1 VPDDADRMRTRFD
14 EIVEGLDLELPDDL
28 RAAEA
33 APRPEPPRRERR
45 PEPLLPPELEGPDF
59 DDLPDPDEQSYRDVP
74 PLSLP
79 TMSWPTTV
87 AWVAAAGVPALLVV
101 CTMIGVF
108 LPRGV
113 VLAAGFIAVA
123 GATYLFSRLPARGRP
138 DSPDDG
144 AVL

>member
-1 VPDDADRMRTRFD
+1 MPDDADRMRTRFD
-14 EIVEGLDLELPDDL
+14 EIVEGLELELPDDL
-28 RAAEA
+28 TPAE
-33 APRPEPPRRERR
+33 PVRPPEPRRAEV
-45 PEPLLPPELEGPDF
+45 PPELEVEF
-59 DDLPDPDEQSYRDVP
+59 DDLPDEQFYRDVE
-74 PLSLP
+74 PLHLP
-79 TMSWPTTV
+79 KMAWPTTL
-87 AWVAAAGVPALLVV
+87 AWVAAVGVPALLVV

-113 VLAAGFIAVA
+113 VLGAGFIAVA

>member
-1 VPDDADRMRTRFD
+1 MPDDADRMRTRFD
-14 EIVEGLDLELPDDL
+14 EIVEGLELDLPEDMTPAEPVRPPQPRRPELPD
-28 RAAEA
+28 
-33 APRPEPPRRERR
+33 
-45 PEPLLPPELEGPDF
+45 ELETDF
-59 DDLPDPDEQSYRDVP
+59 DALPDEQFYRDAP
-74 PLSLP
+74 PLHLP
-79 TMSWPTTV
+79 TMAWPTTA

-113 VLAAGFIAVA
+113 VLGAGFIAVA